1 MDCNLKFCL
10 PVWLLSI
17 LSLVC
22 LYNVFKMV
30 VCLFLKKNMKLF
42 CTWDKIWKY
51 YLNNNNHLIYLLK
64 YWYLLIFPW
73 SYLGFYSLIPCFS
86 NIRIFEKYS
95 VSVNFWSFLWFLV
108 DFFFLKKSWTSK
120 FHISTVRQS
129 NELFEMAGFR
139 FHLVLQA
146 TRKKF

>member
-1 MDCNLKFCL
+1 MVTFYLKPRL
-10 PVWLLSI
+10 PLQCIQNGGLF
-17 LSLVC
+17 
-22 LYNVFKMV
+22 VF
-30 VCLFLKKNMKLF
+30 KKNMKLF

-108 DFFFLKKSWTSK
+108 DFFFFWKN
-120 FHISTVRQS
+120 R
-129 NELFEMAGFR
+129 ELQNFIFQLYVNQMNCLRWRVLGF
-139 FHLVLQA
+139 
-146 TRKKF
+146 T